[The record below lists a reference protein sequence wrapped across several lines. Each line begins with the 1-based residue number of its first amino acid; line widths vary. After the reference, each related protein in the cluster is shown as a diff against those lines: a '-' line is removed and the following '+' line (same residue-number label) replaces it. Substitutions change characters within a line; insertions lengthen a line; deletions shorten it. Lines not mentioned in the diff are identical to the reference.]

1 MRGWF
6 PTATTTI
13 TTIYFLIII
22 IIIIIISHTFQ
33 PVSIQ
38 N

>member
-13 TTIYFLIII
+13 TTTTITI